1 VTFDET
7 ALPGAFVIEL
17 ERHSDE
23 RGFFART
30 FAIDEFANAG
40 LATELIQTSIAW
52 NATAGT
58 IRGLHFQYPP
68 DAEAKIVRCT
78 RGAVHDVIVDLRPES
93 PTYLRWVA
101 VRLDDSERR
110 ALYVPERFAHGYQT
124 LVDDCEVSYA
134 MTCAYAPH
142 AAGGLPVDDPELAI
156 SWPLPIGAISQRD
169 RDWPPLSDL
178 RKRLIAAMSG

>member
-1 VTFDET
+1 MIFHET
-7 ALPGAFVIEL
+7 NLSGAWVIEL
-17 ERHSDE
+17 ERHVDD

-30 FAIDEFANAG
+30 FDRDEFASAG
-40 LATELIQTSIAW
+40 LAAELVQTSIAW

-68 DAEAKIVRCT
+68 FAEAKLVRCT
-78 RGAVHDVIVDLRPES
+78 RGAVRDAIVDLRPES
-93 PTYLRWVA
+93 STFLRSVS

-134 MTCAYAPH
+134 MTSAYAPQ
-142 AAGGLPVDDPELAI
+142 AAGGLPFDDPELAI
-156 SWPLPIGAISQRD
+156 SWPLPIGAISERD
-169 RDWPPLSDL
+169 RSWPALSEV
-178 RKRLIAAMSG
+178 RGRLIAAMLA